1 MRPDT
6 SQRLFI
12 ELTLPSAVVDEL
24 GMLLR
29 ACRDRV
35 PAGSMRWVA
44 PEGIHLTLRFLGDV
58 PLRRQADLES
68 VLAAVARRAPGLRRL
83 ALEGYGAFPGGRAA
97 PRVFFVG
104 LRDVSGTLP
113 ALTRGL
119 DDALAEAGWP
129 SEGRPFHPHLT
140 LGRVKEELR
149 PAQMSELRRALAECP
164 RPEALTFEASQ
175 LALMRSELARTG
187 SRYSRLF
194 TAAL

>member
-83 ALEGYGAFPGGRAA
+83 AL
-97 PRVFFVG
+97 
-104 LRDVSGTLP
+104 
-113 ALTRGL
+113 
-119 DDALAEAGWP
+119 
-129 SEGRPFHPHLT
+129 
-140 LGRVKEELR
+140 
-149 PAQMSELRRALAECP
+149 
-164 RPEALTFEASQ
+164 
-175 LALMRSELARTG
+175 
-187 SRYSRLF
+187 
-194 TAAL
+194 